1 MLADNTAH
9 LTAAAH
15 RRSEATMRRAR
26 AAITAAEQAGVA
38 TTLTELARTAGVS
51 RAWLYTQPE
60 LLGRIRPLTTARPGR
75 PSATAPASQRS
86 TDASLRT
93 RLELALRQNRKL
105 AQENE
110 QLRIDLQNALGQ
122 VRSGRASSAPP
133 PRTNYPE

>member
-9 LTAAAH
+9 LIAAAH
-15 RRSEATMRRAR
+15 RRSEATMNRAQ
-26 AAITAAEQAGVA
+26 AAINAAEQAGVA
-38 TTLTELARTAGVS
+38 TTLTVLARTAGVS

-60 LLGRIRPLTTARPGR
+60 LLDRIRPLTTARPGK
-75 PSATAPASQRS
+75 PSSTVPASQRS

-93 RLELALRQNRKL
+93 RLELALRRNREL

-122 VRSGRASSAPP
+122 VRSGRVLPASP
-133 PRTNYPE
+133 PRTSCPE